1 MIEATGLTKRY
12 GATVAVDDLSF
23 TVPPGQVTGFLGP
36 NGAGKSTTMRLI
48 LGLDAPD
55 SGSVTVGGR
64 PYAAWRRPLFR
75 AGALLEAKAFH
86 GGRTARN
93 HLLCLA
99 LSNGISRTRVDE
111 VLDLTGLA
119 SAARRRAG
127 GFSLGMSQRLGIAAA
142 LLGDPPVLMLDEP
155 VNGLDPE
162 GVVWIRTLLR
172 TLAAEG
178 RTVLLSSH
186 LMSEMAM
193 TADRLVIIGRGRLI
207 AQAAMADLLAAG
219 PGGSVTVRSPQA
231 RALAALLAAHGA
243 TVTRQD
249 GDTLAV
255 TGTTPEEIGE
265 LARAHGLTLT
275 GLTAHQATLEDRYM
289 ELTRDAADYR
299 ADYRAAATRNGNRR

>member
-12 GATVAVDDLSF
+12 GGTVAVDDLSF

-48 LGLDAPD
+48 LGLDTPD
-55 SGSVTVGGR
+55 SGSVAVGGR
-64 PYAAWRRPLFR
+64 PYATYRRPLFQ

-86 GGRTARN
+86 GGRSARN

-99 LSNGISRTRVDE
+99 LSNGISRARVDE
-111 VLDLTGLA
+111 VLDLVGLTG
-119 SAARRRAG
+119 AARRRAG

-207 AQAAMADLLAAG
+207 AQATMADLLAAG
-219 PGGSVTVRSPQA
+219 PGASVTVRSPQA
-231 RALAALLAAHGA
+231 GALTALLTARGA
-243 TVTRQD
+243 TVSRQD

-255 TGTTPEEIGE
+255 TGTTPEAIGE
-265 LARAHGLTLT
+265 LARTGGLTLT
-275 GLTAHQATLEDRYM
+275 GLAAHQATLEDRYM
-289 ELTRDAADYR
+289 ELTGES